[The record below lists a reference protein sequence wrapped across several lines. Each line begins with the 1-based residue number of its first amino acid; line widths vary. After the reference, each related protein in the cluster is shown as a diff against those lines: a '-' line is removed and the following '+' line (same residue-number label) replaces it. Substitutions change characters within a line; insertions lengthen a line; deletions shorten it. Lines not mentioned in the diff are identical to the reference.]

1 MSVVLVKA
9 QWKIGSVSGPA
20 SGVERSEGM
29 EVMSGNNHFKDSLG
43 KGSPETGAA
52 ENGARAQGTVSN
64 MDVIGSC
71 LFAGGNEDKA

>member
-1 MSVVLVKA
+1 
-9 QWKIGSVSGPA
+9 
-20 SGVERSEGM
+20 M